1 MFPKK
6 DQDSVDGVIDVSYAN
21 FGLIPYGHSMHGKI
35 FFDTKFEKACEE
47 MPHDYF
53 YKEKKIERDKDE
65 GAMSDR
71 EIDDKVERGD
81 MP

>member
-1 MFPKK
+1 
-6 DQDSVDGVIDVSYAN
+6 
-21 FGLIPYGHSMHGKI
+21 
-35 FFDTKFEKACEE
+35 